1 MKLQAILTT
10 ANASSY
16 EPVVFE
22 VLDGSDTDT
31 TPERVVRVP
40 TIDGSA
46 VLYSLGKSDADRTIS
61 ITFNS
66 DIETVNLI
74 DEMRNGYTDFCL
86 SLHHGVY
93 SGMIQDVSSD
103 KLTFLVGAKL

>member
-1 MKLQAILTT
+1 MKLQAALTT
-10 ANASSY
+10 ANVSSY
-16 EPVVFE
+16 EPVFFE

-31 TPERVVRVP
+31 VPERVVRSA

-46 VLYSLGKSDADRTIS
+46 ALYSLGKSDADRTLS
-61 ITFNS
+61 ITFDA

-74 DEMRNGYTDFCL
+74 DEMRSGYTDFCL
-86 SLHHGVY
+86 SVHHGVY